1 MTRSIMIALSVL
13 LLAGVS
19 PARGQRSDAVF
30 VYVGTASGDPDNG
43 IHVLRF
49 DPGDGSLVP
58 TPLPVTALP
67 NPSFLALGP
76 DGRTL
81 YAVREVDE
89 GGVAAYRRDPDSGR
103 LTALGRSPSGG
114 AGPAYVSVHPTG
126 RWLLVANY
134 GGGSVALLPIDDD
147 GAPGEPVDVVRH
159 QGSGRDPARQEAPH
173 PHYIRTAPDGRR
185 ILVADLGTDRVISY
199 PPVGRDTGLGEA
211 RAVVT
216 RTAPGAGPRHMAFHP
231 GGSVAYVVNE
241 LHGSVTAWSYDA
253 ETGTLDEFQ
262 TVSTLPLGFDGENK
276 SAAIHV
282 HPGGRWLYVSNRGDF
297 DSIAVFAVDPR
308 TGLLTPQGHQ
318 REGIAWPRSFAFHP
332 DGRWLLVANRH
343 AGEVRVF
350 AVDPGTGALTP
361 TGERAAVPDPTH
373 VLLALRSTGVAP

>member
-1 MTRSIMIALSVL
+1 MIPSIMIALSVL
-13 LLAGVS
+13 LLVGVA
-19 PARGQRSDAVF
+19 PARGQGSDAVF
-30 VYVGTASGDPDNG
+30 VYVGTASGDAANG

-58 TPLPVTALP
+58 APLPVTALP
-67 NPSFLALGP
+67 NPSFLALSP

-103 LTALGRSPSGG
+103 LTALGHSPSGG
-114 AGPAYVSVHPTG
+114 AGPAYVSVDPTG

-147 GAPGEPVDVVRH
+147 GAPGEPVDVVQH

-173 PHYIRTAPDGRR
+173 PHYIRTTPDGRR
-185 ILVADLGTDRVISY
+185 ALVADLGIDRVIAY
-199 PPVGRDTGLGEA
+199 PLDGRDGSLGEN

-216 RTAPGAGPRHMAFHP
+216 RTARGAGPRHMAFQR
-231 GGSVAYVVNE
+231 GGSVVYLVNE
-241 LHGSVTAWSYDA
+241 LHGSVTAWSYDPESGA
-253 ETGTLDEFQ
+253 MTELQ
-262 TVSTLPLGFDGENK
+262 TISTLPEGFDGENK

-282 HPGGRWLYVSNRGDF
+282 HPGGRWLYVSNRGGF
-297 DSIAVFAVDPR
+297 DSIAVFAIDPG
-308 TGLLTPQGHQ
+308 TGLLTPRGHQ

-332 DGRWLLVANRH
+332 EGRWLLVANRH

-350 AVDPGTGALTP
+350 AVDAGTGALMP
-361 TGERAAVPDPTH
+361 TVGRAEVPDPTH
-373 VLLALRSTGVAP
+373 VLLAPGG